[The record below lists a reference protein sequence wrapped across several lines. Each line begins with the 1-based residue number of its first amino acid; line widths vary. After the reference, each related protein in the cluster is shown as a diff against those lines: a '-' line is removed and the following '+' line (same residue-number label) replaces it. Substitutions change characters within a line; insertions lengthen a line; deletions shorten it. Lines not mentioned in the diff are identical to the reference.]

1 MNEGYEE
8 VLGAIAS
15 SDPTPGGGS
24 VAALSLA
31 HAQSLTIM
39 VARLTAGKEK
49 WLDGHDSAE
58 LIISK
63 WSPKIQYAIGLA
75 EKDALAFDQVMSAY
89 RLPKGDETEKKY
101 RAESIR
107 EATIGAAKAPLET
120 ATEALDLLS
129 DIEEFS
135 NSCNSNALTDLA
147 SAAELSNSAIII
159 ASMNVRINLDFVEGE
174 DVDEISTRLDDVVRK
189 SSSYLAKIKSK
200 VFERL
205 GWK

>member
-8 VLGAIAS
+8 ALGAIAS